1 MAKTRV
7 PQPEEILK
15 RYKPTLQVLV
25 AALLEGAKH
34 ARAYADWVD
43 EPINRT
49 LSPAHVRIGAQRF
62 LNKQDGSIKAT
73 DEEVEFEPEYLPNLG
88 LSVAVE
94 RIRFRILRSDNGTLP
109 APGPSKKR
117 QQFYAQQ
124 GSLFPE
130 DKKNDE
136 ATKDLPRANLVL
148 HWNTDDEYNLTR
160 VSLAYPTGGRLKN
173 NSVKAEWDEVIWR
186 RGTDLSAGTQV
197 EAKADEL
204 DIHLDK
210 PEEETGTGG

>member
-1 MAKTRV
+1 MSKTKL
-7 PQPEEILK
+7 PPPEEILQ
-15 RYKPTLQVLV
+15 RYTPTLQVLI

-34 ARAYADWVD
+34 ARAYADWQD
-43 EPINRT
+43 EPIDRT
-49 LSPAHVRIGAQRF
+49 LSPAHVRKEAKRF
-62 LNKQDGSIKAT
+62 LNRQDGSISAT

-94 RIRFRILRSDNGTLP
+94 RIRFRVLRSNNGSLP

-124 GSLFPE
+124 GSLFPA
-130 DKKNDE
+130 DKNDE
-136 ATKDLPRANLVL
+136 ASKDLPRANLVL

-160 VSLAYPTGGRLKN
+160 VSLACPTGGGIKT
-173 NSVKAEWDEVIWR
+173 NSVEAEWDEVIWR
-186 RGTDLSAGTQV
+186 RESNLNAGTQA

-210 PEEETGTGG
+210 SEEETGTGG

>member
-1 MAKTRV
+1 MSKTKV
-7 PQPEEILK
+7 PQPEEILD
-15 RYKPTLQVLV
+15 RYTPTLKTLV
-25 AALLEGAKH
+25 AALLEGTKH
-34 ARAYADWVD
+34 ARAYADWQD
-43 EPINRT
+43 EPIDRT
-49 LSPAHVRIGAQRF
+49 LSPAHVRKEAKRF
-62 LNKQDGSIKAT
+62 LNRPDGSIKAT

-94 RIRFRILRSDNGTLP
+94 RIRFRVLRSDNGSLP

-130 DKKNDE
+130 DKTE
-136 ATKDLPRANLVL
+136 AANKDLPRANLVL

-160 VSLAYPTGGRLKN
+160 VSLAYPIGGRLKN
-173 NSVKAEWDEVIWR
+173 SSVKAEWDEVIWR
-186 RGTDLSAGTQV
+186 RGANLNAGTQA

-210 PEEETGTGG
+210 PEEETGTGE

>member
-1 MAKTRV
+1 M
-7 PQPEEILK
+7 
-15 RYKPTLQVLV
+15 LV
-25 AALLEGAKH
+25 AGLLEGAKH
-34 ARAYADWVD
+34 ARAYADWQD
-43 EPINRT
+43 EPIDRT
-49 LSPAHVRIGAQRF
+49 LSPAHVRKGAKRF
-62 LNKQDGSIKAT
+62 LDRKDSSISAT
-73 DEEVEFEPEYLPNLG
+73 NEEVEFEPEYLPNLG

-94 RIRFRILRSDNGTLP
+94 RIRFRILRSDNGSLP

-124 GSLFPE
+124 GSLFPVV
-130 DKKNDE
+130 KNE
-136 ATKDLPRANLVL
+136 AKDLPRANLVL

-160 VSLAYPTGGRLKN
+160 VSLACPTGGSVKS

-186 RGTDLSAGTQV
+186 RESNLNAGTQA